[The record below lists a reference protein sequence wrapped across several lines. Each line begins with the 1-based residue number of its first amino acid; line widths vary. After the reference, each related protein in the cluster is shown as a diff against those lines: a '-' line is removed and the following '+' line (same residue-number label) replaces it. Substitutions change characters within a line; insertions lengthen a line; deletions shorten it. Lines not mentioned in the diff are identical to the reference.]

1 VIDKTKG
8 VLGLDKKF
16 KIKFNQPLHKIDT
29 SKISLITQDSIPQN
43 LSLIYLD
50 ESMELLF
57 SFDKAEKSIYSINSL
72 PGAYSG
78 QNETIIDTLIFKT
91 QTGAAENYGDL
102 TLTFRSKELQEII
115 VELLDDQENIIKKK
129 IVTSDDKVIF
139 SLLKPDKY
147 QVRIKIDKN
156 KNGLWDTGDFLNYIQ
171 PEPVLFFP
179 TIINLRAN
187 FSENEIVDLIH

>member
-1 VIDKTKG
+1 
-8 VLGLDKKF
+8 
-16 KIKFNQPLHKIDT
+16 
-29 SKISLITQDSIPQN
+29 
-43 LSLIYLD
+43 
-50 ESMELLF
+50 MELLF

-78 QNETIIDTLIFKT
+78 QNETINDTLIFKT

-115 VELLDDQENIIKKK
+115 VELLDNQENIIKKK

>member
-1 VIDKTKG
+1 
-8 VLGLDKKF
+8 
-16 KIKFNQPLHKIDT
+16 
-29 SKISLITQDSIPQN
+29 
-43 LSLIYLD
+43 
-50 ESMELLF
+50 
-57 SFDKAEKSIYSINSL
+57 
-72 PGAYSG
+72 
-78 QNETIIDTLIFKT
+78 
-91 QTGAAENYGDL
+91 
-102 TLTFRSKELQEII
+102 
-115 VELLDDQENIIKKK
+115 
-129 IVTSDDKVIF
+129 VIF